1 MSLMST
7 MPDSQNSQS
16 NQADQAD
23 QADAFTYNSN
33 TANATSVTSA
43 ANATSVVSPT
53 TSVSSTMSPTL
64 IMGVM
69 GGCIGLLVIA
79 LIVVVVYFVVV
90 KSCGANGDS
99 GGDSGGSGGGGGSGA
114 SCAAPSV
121 TNDVLCTKNTDNTY
135 SCVAN
140 CAQLKFP
147 SGCGCSAKLN
157 PQTSLCDITCP
168 ASGCNIDVFDA
179 NNPKTWVNLDSTG
192 KCYGTAEVTGMVGS
206 NTMYCQAV
214 PLANGSYTRWATVP
228 GTPKP
233 SHLADG
239 FLAVSGKTSTTPS
252 DWHEIAYFCSTLATP
267 DYPCTGLDVFYN
279 VADNVSY
286 YVACQAD
293 KGANTTPL
301 ATSAPT
307 NSPNPFGPTVSATHY
322 GAVLAMKDFPG
333 VPPASS
339 SSSMQSTLAKPS
351 KRKSVPG
358 W

>member
-1 MSLMST
+1 

-23 QADAFTYNSN
+23 QADAFTFNSN
-33 TANATSVTSA
+33 TANATSA

-99 GGDSGGSGGGGGSGA
+99 GGDSGGSGGSGA

-147 SGCGCSAKLN
+147 SGCSAKLN
-157 PQTSLCDITCP
+157 AQTSLCDITCS

-214 PLANGSYTRWATVP
+214 PHANGSYTHWATVN

-239 FLAVSGKTSTTPS
+239 FLAVSGKTSTTSTTPS
-252 DWHEIAYFCSTLATP
+252 DWQELAYFCSKQATP

-279 VADNVSY
+279 AADDVSY

-293 KGANTTPL
+293 RGANTTLL

-339 SSSMQSTLAKPS
+339 SSLSSSMQSTLAKPS
-351 KRKSVPG
+351 KRKTVPG